1 MSFHTPRKV
10 ILTKEQLEHFQQSKT
25 HQEIVGFIEEL
36 NERVV
41 GVKLTDECAQS
52 SVCE

>member
-1 MSFHTPRKV
+1 MSFQEPRKA
-10 ILTKEQLEHFQQSKT
+10 ILTPEQLQYFQQSKT
-25 HQEIVGFIEEL
+25 HQDIVGFIEEL

-52 SVCE
+52 PVCE